1 MSCWK
6 LYEEQNIYILILMD
20 APLNY
25 IREKKN
31 DFIMEMVVMN
41 YLFQVIQVSVTNN
54 GTN

>member
-25 IREKKN
+25 IRGKKEW
-31 DFIMEMVVMN
+31 F
-41 YLFQVIQVSVTNN
+41 YN
-54 GTN
+54 GDGCDESSLPSDLS